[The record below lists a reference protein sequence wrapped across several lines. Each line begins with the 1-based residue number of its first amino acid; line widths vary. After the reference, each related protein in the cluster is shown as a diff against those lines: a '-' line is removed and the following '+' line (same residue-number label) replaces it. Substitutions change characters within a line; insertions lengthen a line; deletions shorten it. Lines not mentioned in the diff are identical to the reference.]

1 MNIIFYRYKSIC
13 EPDFIDAYKALGV
26 DVIEDTD
33 GMNSSLD
40 IGQKINRLGN
50 MIYDNKPLFV
60 FSINY
65 LPFIAILCER
75 LHVIYI
81 AVTVDCPVFEIFN
94 TSIRSSYNRIFL
106 FDKAQYDAIYTE
118 NPQCIYHLPLGAA
131 TVRLNDT
138 LGDTNDYRYD
148 ISFVGSL
155 YNEKDP
161 MPDTTLFS
169 AAVSSKLD
177 QGFENQLASDVY
189 GMSELKKNVDNKL
202 ISELK
207 NLSDSFY
214 PSDMSVYDISDY
226 VALNDYLGPHITYL
240 ERVKLL
246 NLIGKSIDNAEL
258 HFFTQSETGDLSRN
272 IHVHGGVD
280 SLKEMPFVFRQSK
293 INLNITT
300 RSITSGLS
308 QRIWDVLGC
317 RGFLITN
324 YQPEIDQFFSDGNDL
339 VTYKSYE
346 ELIDKISYYLE
357 NNTERESIAQ
367 NGWAKVNES
376 GSVLNRVIEILRIVT
391 SQFRKRAPV

>member
-33 GMNSSLD
+33 GMDASLNID
-40 IGQKINRLGN
+40 QKINRLGN

-60 FSINY
+60 FSINF
-65 LPFIAILCER
+65 LPFIAILCEK

-94 TSIRSSYNRIFL
+94 TSIRSSFNRIFL
-106 FDKAQYDAIYTE
+106 FDKAQYEAVYKE
-118 NPQCIYHLPLGAA
+118 NPKCIYHIPLGAA

-138 LGDTNDYRYD
+138 LGDTSDYKYD

-161 MPDTTLFS
+161 MPKAGLFS
-169 AAVSSKLD
+169 EGMASKLGKAFED
-177 QGFENQLASDVY
+177 QLSAEVY
-189 GMSELKKNVDNKL
+189 GMKKFEKIVDKEL
-202 ISELK
+202 ISELQK
-207 NLSDSFY
+207 LSDSFY
-214 PSDMSVYDISDY
+214 PSDMSVYDISEY

-240 ERVKLL
+240 ERVRLL
-246 NLIGKSIDNAEL
+246 NLIGDSIENADL
-258 HFFTQSETGDLSRN
+258 HFFTQSKTGDLSGK
-272 IHVHGGVD
+272 IHVHGGVN
-280 SLKEMPFVFRQSK
+280 SLTEMPFVFRQSR
-293 INLNITT
+293 ININITT

-324 YQPEIDQFFSDGNDL
+324 YQPEIDQFFIDGQDL
-339 VTYKSYE
+339 VTYKSHE
-346 ELIDKISYYLE
+346 ELIDKIRYYLE
-357 NNTERESIAQ
+357 NDAERESIAR

-391 SQFRKRAPV
+391 S

>member
-33 GMNSSLD
+33 GMNPSLNID
-40 IGQKINRLGN
+40 QKINRLGN

-65 LPFIAILCER
+65 LPFIAILCEK
-75 LHVIYI
+75 LHVIYL

-94 TSIRSSYNRIFL
+94 TSIRSRFNRIFL
-106 FDKAQYDAIYTE
+106 FDQAQYEAIYRE
-118 NPQCIYHLPLGAA
+118 NPQYIYHLPLGAA

-138 LGDTNDYRYD
+138 LGDTSDYKYD

-161 MPDTTLFS
+161 MPDVRLFS
-169 AAVSSKLD
+169 SNTSSKLVKAFED
-177 QGFENQLASDVY
+177 QLVDEVY
-189 GMSELKKNVDNKL
+189 GMKILEKAVDKEL

-207 NLSDSFY
+207 EHSKSFY
-214 PSDMSVYDISDY
+214 PSDMSVYDISEY
-226 VALNDYLGPHITYL
+226 VALNDYLGPHITFL
-240 ERVKLL
+240 ERVRLL
-246 NLIGKSIDNAEL
+246 NLIGDSINNAEL
-258 HFFTQSETGDLSRN
+258 HFFTQSKTGDLSGN
-272 IHVHGGVD
+272 IHVHGGVN
-280 SLKEMPFVFRQSK
+280 SLTEMPFVFRQSK

-324 YQPEIDQFFSDGNDL
+324 YQPEIDQFFADGHDL

-346 ELIDKISYYLE
+346 ELIDKINYYL
-357 NNTERESIAQ
+357 NNDAERERIAQ

-376 GSVLNRVIEILRIVT
+376 GSVLSRVIEILRIIT
-391 SQFRKRAPV
+391 SQS

>member
-40 IGQKINRLGN
+40 ISQKINRLGN
-50 MIYDNKPLFV
+50 MVYDNKPLFV

-138 LGDTNDYRYD
+138 LGDTNDYKYD

-177 QGFENQLASDVY
+177 QVFENQLASDVY

>member
-33 GMNSSLD
+33 GMDTSLSID
-40 IGQKINRLGN
+40 QKINRLGN
-50 MIYDNKPLFV
+50 IIYDNKPLFV

-94 TSIRSSYNRIFL
+94 TSIRSQFNRVFL
-106 FDKAQYDAIYTE
+106 FDKAQYDAIYSE

-138 LGDTNDYRYD
+138 LGDTNDYKYG

-161 MPDTTLFS
+161 MPDTNLFS
-169 AAVSSKLD
+169 AAVASKIN
-177 QGFENQLASDVY
+177 QVFETQLSSDVY
-189 GMSELKKNVDNKL
+189 GMRELKKSVDSEL

-214 PSDMSVYDISDY
+214 PSDMSVYDISEY
-226 VALNDYLGPHITYL
+226 VALNDYLSPHITFL
-240 ERVKLL
+240 ERVRLL
-246 NLIGKSIDNAEL
+246 NLIGESIDNAEL
-258 HFFTQSETGDLSRN
+258 HFFTQSKTDDLSGK
-272 IHVHGGVD
+272 IHVHGGVN
-280 SLKEMPFVFRQSK
+280 SLTEMPFVFRQSK

-391 SQFRKRAPV
+391 SQ

>member
-1 MNIIFYRYKSIC
+1 
-13 EPDFIDAYKALGV
+13 
-26 DVIEDTD
+26 
-33 GMNSSLD
+33 
-40 IGQKINRLGN
+40 
-50 MIYDNKPLFV
+50 
-60 FSINY
+60 
-65 LPFIAILCER
+65 
-75 LHVIYI
+75 
-81 AVTVDCPVFEIFN
+81 
-94 TSIRSSYNRIFL
+94 
-106 FDKAQYDAIYTE
+106 
-118 NPQCIYHLPLGAA
+118 
-131 TVRLNDT
+131 
-138 LGDTNDYRYD
+138 
-148 ISFVGSL
+148 
-155 YNEKDP
+155 

-177 QGFENQLASDVY
+177 QVFENQLASDVY

-391 SQFRKRAPV
+391 SQ

>member
-33 GMNSSLD
+33 GMGTSLNID
-40 IGQKINRLGN
+40 QKINRLGN
-50 MIYDNKPLFV
+50 IIYDNKPLFV

-94 TSIRSSYNRIFL
+94 TSIRSQFNRVFL
-106 FDKAQYDAIYTE
+106 FDKAQYDAIYSE

-138 LGDTNDYRYD
+138 LGDTNDYKYG

-161 MPDTTLFS
+161 MPDTNLFS
-169 AAVSSKLD
+169 AAVASRIN
-177 QGFENQLASDVY
+177 QAFETQLSSDVY
-189 GMSELKKNVDNKL
+189 GMRELKKSVDSEL

-214 PSDMSVYDISDY
+214 PSDMSVYDISEY
-226 VALNDYLGPHITYL
+226 VALNDYLSPHITFL
-240 ERVKLL
+240 ERVRLL
-246 NLIGKSIDNAEL
+246 NLIGESIDNTEL
-258 HFFTQSETGDLSRN
+258 HFFTQSKTDDLSGKL
-272 IHVHGGVD
+272 HVHGGVN
-280 SLKEMPFVFRQSK
+280 SLTEMPFVFRQSK

-324 YQPEIDQFFSDGNDL
+324 YQPEIDMFFSDGHDL
-339 VTYKSYE
+339 VTYKSYN
-346 ELIDKISYYLE
+346 ELIDKIRYYLE
-357 NNTERESIAQ
+357 NSAERESIAQ

-376 GSVLNRVIEILRIVT
+376 GSVLNRVISILRIVT
-391 SQFRKRAPV
+391 S

>member
-1 MNIIFYRYKSIC
+1 
-13 EPDFIDAYKALGV
+13 
-26 DVIEDTD
+26 
-33 GMNSSLD
+33 MNSSLD
-40 IGQKINRLGN
+40 ISQKINRLGN

-106 FDKAQYDAIYTE
+106 FDKAQYDAIHTE

-138 LGDTNDYRYD
+138 LGDTNGYRYD

-177 QGFENQLASDVY
+177 QVFENQLASDVY

-391 SQFRKRAPV
+391 SQ